1 MTNQEKNVPELRF
14 PGVEDDWEEKNLGA
28 IVDFSKGKLLGKKDL
43 TESDG
48 VPCILYGELYTKYGP
63 IINDVISKTNVAKGK
78 LKKGEKN
85 QILIPSSGETT
96 EDIATASALDINED
110 VYIGGDL
117 NILTPQKDDGR
128 FISLSLNGVNKWN
141 IAKLAQGK
149 TVVHLYN
156 NDLKLLNINLP
167 VKIEEQQ
174 KIGDF
179 FSKLDRQIEL
189 EEQKLAKLEEQKKGY
204 MQKIFSQE
212 LRFKDENGNEYPEW
226 EEKTIKDVYKVT
238 RGYVL
243 ARKLM
248 SDNPNSINKYPVYS
262 SQTSNNGL
270 MGYYSDYLYQ
280 DAITWTT
287 DGANAGSV
295 SFRQGKFYC
304 TNVCGVLLNELGN
317 SNVCMAEM
325 LNNIAFK
332 YVSKVGNPKLMNNVM
347 AMIKL
352 KFPCLEEQ
360 QAISKFLIV
369 FSEVIDNQNKKV
381 ELLKERKKGLLQ
393 KMFV

>member
-1 MTNQEKNVPELRF
+1 MTNKMKNVPELRF
-14 PGVEDDWEEKNLGA
+14 PEFIEEWEEKRLGEVTIYKNGGSFENSVKNHGIFKLITLKSVNTEGELINSGKYIDDKSTETLCKGTLVMILSEQA
-28 IVDFSKGKLLGKKDL
+28 PGLVGMTANITRNNKYVLNQRVAALVPKQGIDSQFLSKLINRNQKYFSVRSAGTKVKNISKGHVENFNFL
-43 TESDG
+43 S
-48 VPCILYGELYTKYGP
+48 PNYT
-63 IINDVISKTNVAKGK
+63 
-78 LKKGEKN
+78 
-85 QILIPSSGETT
+85 
-96 EDIATASALDINED
+96 
-110 VYIGGDL
+110 
-117 NILTPQKDDGR
+117 
-128 FISLSLNGVNKWN
+128 
-141 IAKLAQGK
+141 
-149 TVVHLYN
+149 
-156 NDLKLLNINLP
+156 
-167 VKIEEQQ
+167 EQQ
-174 KIGDF
+174 KIGSF

-204 MQKIFSQE
+204 MQKLFSQK
-212 LRFKDENGNEYPEW
+212 LRFKDENGNDYPEW

-360 QAISKFLIV
+360 QAISKFLNV

-381 ELLKERKKGLLQ
+381 ELLKERKEGLLQ

>member
-1 MTNQEKNVPELRF
+1 MKNVPELRF
-14 PGVEDDWEEKNLGA
+14 PEFIEEWEEKRLGEVTIYKNGGSFENSVKNHGIFKLITLKSVNTEGELINSGKYIDDKSTETLCKGTLVMILSEQA
-28 IVDFSKGKLLGKKDL
+28 PGLVGMTANITRNNKYVLNQRVAALVPKQGIDSQFLSKLINRNQKYFSVRSAGTKVKNISKGHVENFNFL
-43 TESDG
+43 S
-48 VPCILYGELYTKYGP
+48 PNYT
-63 IINDVISKTNVAKGK
+63 
-78 LKKGEKN
+78 
-85 QILIPSSGETT
+85 
-96 EDIATASALDINED
+96 
-110 VYIGGDL
+110 
-117 NILTPQKDDGR
+117 
-128 FISLSLNGVNKWN
+128 
-141 IAKLAQGK
+141 
-149 TVVHLYN
+149 
-156 NDLKLLNINLP
+156 
-167 VKIEEQQ
+167 EQQ
-174 KIGDF
+174 KIGSF

-204 MQKIFSQE
+204 MQKLFSQK
-212 LRFKDENGNEYPEW
+212 LRFKDENGNDYPEW

-360 QAISKFLIV
+360 QAISKFLNV

-381 ELLKERKKGLLQ
+381 ELLKERKEGLLQ